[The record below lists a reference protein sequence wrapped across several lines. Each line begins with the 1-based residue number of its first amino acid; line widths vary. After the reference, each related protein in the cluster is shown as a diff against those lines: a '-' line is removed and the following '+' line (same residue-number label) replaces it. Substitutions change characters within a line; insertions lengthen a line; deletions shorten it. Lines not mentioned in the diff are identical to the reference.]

1 MTNFLINIAG
11 ALNVAYQPLPIIFYS
26 IFRIEA
32 LNNDEGRGG
41 QGTVRVPHGASEPIY
56 RSFSHSADILKYSVK
71 AVPPTKLPVLNSKKT
86 RPNHSG
92 AYTWYSRAQW
102 YSTGLA
108 SMRFRVPPATKPS
121 VLKHG
126 L

>member
-1 MTNFLINIAG
+1 MTSFLISIAA
-11 ALNVAYQPLPIIFYS
+11 ALNVAYQPLPITYGILGYKV
-26 IFRIEA
+26 
-32 LNNDEGRGG
+32 LKNDEGRGG
-41 QGTVRVPHGASEPIY
+41 QGTVRIPYGASERIY

-71 AVPPTKLPVLNSKKT
+71 AVPPKKLPVLNSKKT

-92 AYTWYSRAQW
+92 AYTWYSGAQW
-102 YSTGLA
+102 CSTGLA
-108 SMRFRVPPATKPS
+108 SMRSRVPPATKPS